1 MTEKPV
7 RDYDKFMLR
16 FPDGMRDIIAERAKS
31 NGRSMNSEIVQILQD
46 VIDGDKLPTS
56 DLSHEQ
62 IFNVLITT
70 TYYQK
75 FLDKIEKSFE
85 EYVIPHIESKI
96 EDKINTYPIKINDE
110 FVFVKKSKNKKPT
123 R

>member
-46 VIDGDKLPTS
+46 AIDGDKLTTS
-56 DLSHEQ
+56 DLSYEQ
-62 IFNVLITT
+62 FFKVLITT
-70 TYYQK
+70 KYYK
-75 FLDKIEKSFE
+75 NFLDKIEKSFE
-85 EYVIPHIESKI
+85 EYVIPQIESKI
-96 EDKINTYPIKINDE
+96 EDKINTYPIKINE
-110 FVFVKKSKNKKPT
+110 KIVFVEKNKNKKPT
-123 R
+123 K

>member
-46 VIDGDKLPTS
+46 AIDGDKLPTS
-56 DLSHEQ
+56 DLSYEQ
-62 IFNVLITT
+62 FFKVLITT
-70 TYYQK
+70 KYYK
-75 FLDKIEKSFE
+75 NFLDKIEKSFE
-85 EYVIPHIESKI
+85 EYVIPQIESKI
-96 EDKINTYPIKINDE
+96 EDKINTYPIKINE
-110 FVFVKKSKNKKPT
+110 KIVFVEKNKNKKPT
-123 R
+123 K